1 MSINN
6 EAELTAVVLC
16 CSYSC

>member
-6 EAELTAVVLC
+6 EAELTAVILC
-16 CSYSC
+16 CFYSC